1 VEILV
6 LHVLLLQLQI
16 HQLHNVQHAI
26 LISYYRQQIIH
37 VQHMHHNV
45 RLVVSH
51 VHYFLMDLL
60 RHVQNVKMDI
70 ILWQLQQIML
80 HIIVVVHV
88 VPLLVS

>member
-1 VEILV
+1 V

-16 HQLHNVQHAI
+16 HQLRNVQHAI

-45 RLVVSH
+45 RLFVSH